1 MSRKP
6 EPIAEIAPAR
16 PLPVSLP
23 FRTAAL
29 ASRKPTRFKLEPD
42 GAGRAAIAAEL
53 GLIDLPALRIKGEI
67 APAGARD
74 FLLTARLEADVVQP
88 CSVTLAPVAA
98 RIAEDVIRRYS
109 ADFAE
114 PEGEEAEMPEDDSL
128 EPLPEVIDI
137 GAVLIEAL
145 ALALPLYPRAEGV
158 ELGEVSSAPPGAEPI
173 READIRPFAGL
184 AALRDK
190 LAGPEG
196 QE

>member
-6 EPIAEIAPAR
+6 EPVAEMAPAR

-29 ASRKPTRFKLEPD
+29 ASRKPTRFKLEP
-42 GAGRAAIAAEL
+42 GAEGRAAIAEEL

-67 APAGARD
+67 TPSGARD
-74 FLLTARLEADVVQP
+74 FVLTARLEADVVQP
-88 CSVTLAPVAA
+88 CSVSLAPVPA
-98 RIAEDVIRRYS
+98 RIDEAVTRRYS

-114 PEGEEAEMPEDDSL
+114 PEGEETEMPEDDSL

-145 ALALPLYPRAEGV
+145 ALSLPLYPRAEGV
-158 ELGEVSSAPPGAEPI
+158 ELGEVSSAPPGAAPI
-173 READIRPFAGL
+173 TEADVRPFAGL

-196 QE
+196 KE